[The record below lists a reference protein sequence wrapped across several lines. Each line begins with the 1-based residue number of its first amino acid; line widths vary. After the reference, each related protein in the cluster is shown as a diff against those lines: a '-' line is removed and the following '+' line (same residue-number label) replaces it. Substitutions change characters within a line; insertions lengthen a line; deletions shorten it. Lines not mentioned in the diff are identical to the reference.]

1 MKANDPKNYSSEV
14 RNNTPGELHRV
25 DPAKQSAYHDGYL
38 HGSVSQHNRDVVNQD
53 VRDNDNAARGLL
65 LGILLTSLVGLTAG
79 GLYYLNQRNN
89 QPVPASVPVR
99 VQTTPTTSPSPAP
112 TTRTDTTIIER
123 EVPVSSPEATIIER
137 SVPVPVP
144 VPVPTSSPNQTTII
158 ERERAVPVPSN
169 STPDINITVPSN
181 QSNPSSTTESRDSR
195 ETPAS
200 PSSESRTQ
208 SQKSSPTPAY
218 DASPNDNSSA
228 GGENR

>member
-123 EVPVSSPEATIIER
+123 EVPVSSPEPTIIER
-137 SVPVPVP
+137 AVPVP